1 MMESGERPKRKA
13 DPYDIVRLTAITILA
28 RIISTRKREN
38 RMITSLEQHGKIFKV
53 FQIIPGAYDG
63 KNRKLLGKFKTSDDA
78 IRFMN
83 RVENQGR

>member
-1 MMESGERPKRKA
+1 
-13 DPYDIVRLTAITILA
+13 
-28 RIISTRKREN
+28 
-38 RMITSLEQHGKIFKV
+38 MITSLEQHGKIFKV

-83 RVENQGR
+83 RVESQGR